1 MACSFLKEGKK
12 NKRIKQIIA
21 QPRVL
26 VKELTYWDSAINPE
40 RLIRRRQR

>member
-26 VKELTYWDSAINPE
+26 VKELTYS
-40 RLIRRRQR
+40 LIYLPLILKSYP